1 MSCVLILAVDTS
13 SPAGSLAV
21 LKGTRTIGT
30 VAAWTAELYSS
41 RMFRQL
47 EFLLREL
54 SLSMNDFELFT
65 VANGPGSFTG
75 LRVGLTAVKGWAE
88 VHGKAIAAVST
99 LEAVAVQSHSDA
111 TCLVSLLD
119 ARRGQVYFA
128 FYRRTGSLADS
139 ALAIEGKEQVGA
151 PAELLKQLES
161 KFDGE
166 DVTIATPVPE
176 LIEASLSC
184 CETSRGA
191 PNHPRVRI
199 EEVSPTLAPY
209 VGRLGLSHAQ
219 QGRLT
224 DSLKLDANYIRP
236 SDAEVRWK
244 ASTGS

>member
-1 MSCVLILAVDTS
+1 MRSVLILAVDTS

-54 SLSMNDFELFT
+54 SLRMDDFELFT

-88 VHGKAIAAVST
+88 VHGKPIAAVST
-99 LEAVAVQSHSDA
+99 LDAVAVQSQSEA
-111 TCLVSLLD
+111 ARLVSVLD

-128 FYRRTGSLADS
+128 FYQKASSLADS
-139 ALAIEGKEQVGA
+139 TPTIEGTEQVGT
-151 PAELLKQLES
+151 PAELLEQLES
-161 KFDGE
+161 GLCDR
-166 DVTIATPVPE
+166 DAAIVTPVPE
-176 LIEASLSC
+176 LVEASLSRF
-184 CETSRGA
+184 ETGLK
-191 PNHPRVRI
+191 HGRVRI

-209 VGRLGLSHAQ
+209 IGRLGLSHAEK
-219 QGRLT
+219 GKLT
-224 DSLKLDANYIRP
+224 DPLKLDANYIRP